1 MKYFSIKRYV
11 KPLAVLGSVLL
22 LSACAATD
30 EQADSNAESIEASIE
45 DRANGRWAALF
56 RNDIEAAYAYLTPG
70 YRSSVSLVQYERALA
85 FQQVQWT
92 SASYVDSKCE
102 ETTCEVKLLVGFTV
116 NNALP
121 GVRSFS
127 GTQHVDETWVLVEGN
142 WYMVP
147 PQ

>member
-1 MKYFSIKRYV
+1 MKYFSIKRSV
-11 KPLAVLGSVLL
+11 KSLAVLCIALL

-30 EQADSNAESIEASIE
+30 KQTESNAESIEASIA

-56 RNDIEAAYAYLTPG
+56 RKDIEAAYAYLTPG
-70 YRSSVSLVQYERALA
+70 YRSSVSLVQYERTLA
-85 FQQVQWT
+85 FQQLQWT

-102 ETTCEVKLLVGFTV
+102 ESTCVVKLLVGFTV

-121 GVRSFS
+121 GVRSYN

>member
-11 KPLAVLGSVLL
+11 KPLAVLCSVLL

-30 EQADSNAESIEASIE
+30 KQADSAADSIE

-56 RNDIEAAYAYLTPG
+56 SNDVEAAYAYLTPG
-70 YRSSVSLVQYERALA
+70 YRSSVSLQQYERALA
-85 FQQVQWT
+85 LQQLKWT
-92 SASYVDSKCE
+92 SAKYVSSKCE

-116 NNALP
+116 YGALP
-121 GVRSFS
+121 GVKSYS
-127 GTQHVDETWVLVEGN
+127 GTQHVDESWVLVEGN
-142 WYMVP
+142 WYIVP